1 MKFILL
7 SLALAATAVTHCN
20 AEGSC
25 FAMHGTSSSG
35 TLEPAGVRTSTDCH
49 IILAADSGPKLRI
62 TLTNIDMPYTAEN
75 YDYYRDE
82 YNPYYEEI
90 NLDKPQFDNI
100 TCEEWLE
107 VRDGPSQDSK
117 LLGEY
122 CGDKELLSLP
132 ITVRSSGKFVWV
144 RFKTNDRASE
154 ATFHLQYRPES
165 SDTICREDG
174 IWKNDCLSDETC
186 VFDGVYNKVFVHK
199 CAKKLAPG
207 SVCQDDSWCGET
219 ECPAGHECV
228 SKCENGRCTN
238 HMDKILKPSGSN
250 AGASNAGASNAGAH
264 RRRRRRHG

>member
-1 MKFILL
+1 
-7 SLALAATAVTHCN
+7 
-20 AEGSC
+20 
-25 FAMHGTSSSG
+25 MHGTSSSG

-132 ITVRSSGKFVWV
+132 GSTMSLPITVRSSGKFVWV
-144 RFKTNDRASE
+144 R
-154 ATFHLQYRPES
+154 
-165 SDTICREDG
+165 
-174 IWKNDCLSDETC
+174 
-186 VFDGVYNKVFVHK
+186 
-199 CAKKLAPG
+199 
-207 SVCQDDSWCGET
+207 
-219 ECPAGHECV
+219 
-228 SKCENGRCTN
+228 
-238 HMDKILKPSGSN
+238 
-250 AGASNAGASNAGAH
+250 
-264 RRRRRRHG
+264 